1 MWIIYYK
8 FNMNFVTAFICFI
21 CLFSVSNE
29 KFPEKIFFLLC
40 FTLIRLISVNI
51 FDV

>member
-21 CLFSVSNE
+21 CLLSVSSE
-29 KFPEKIFFLLC
+29 KFPEKILFLLC
-40 FTLIRLISVNI
+40 LK
-51 FDV
+51 